1 MKALKNPVALATL
14 LVLQACSSQS
24 PQSGAADLTSP
35 PATLDKPETI
45 QPQTFMLRGK
55 VIVGHESQYIMPC
68 GSDKQYWLQLSPQ
81 QMQRAIQLNNEPYQ
95 TMYGEVIGHLNP
107 PGIDGFS
114 ADFDA
119 NFVVEQ
125 VNFLTTENP
134 NRCQQ
139 PNKPTRVFGNEPSWS
154 ASFEANGLTFQ
165 QIGKQTTKLAINS
178 SQLQPR
184 QRTYQLQG
192 GELRLTENL
201 CSDTMSDSLYGW
213 KATLKHDGETYQG
226 CGMAANV
233 DATLGW
239 ANTYV
244 ATSTQSQGFE
254 VQMTLNLDHS
264 ATTKY
269 RYSNGQAPLI
279 ERGYWQQLS
288 PSQVQVVMTHH
299 QQQRLMSER
308 LFTREGNQLKATK
321 EKVGNLVYPIADGG
335 LVLYPATVR
344 DEGIMQPAEK
354 RTNNPIGS
362 ADVPSSAEFD
372 SKVDAAVRNYF
383 FIHQTTPNNNQYR
396 WLTYDLNSDGNEEL
410 LVQLDWCGSGGC
422 TLLIFEHHEKEWRF
436 NSRITLV
443 QSPIMLGQQTSHGWR
458 DLIFNVSGGGAKAA
472 QHVMQYTG
480 VSYPLNP
487 SMAPTATPNQVSG
500 VRLFSDGI
508 SPVREGVRL

>member
-254 VQMTLNLDHS
+254 VQMTLNPDHS

-269 RYSNGQAPLI
+269 RYANGQAPLI

-344 DEGIMQPAEK
+344 DEGIMQLAEK

-362 ADVPSSAEFD
+362 ADVPSSAEFN